1 MELGATRKNSWLTR
15 QELFSVELSGVG
27 LGGRPESQLREPG
40 SEGRLFELEWGRGGG
55 SSFAVRF
62 P

>member
-1 MELGATRKNSWLTR
+1 MRKNSWLTR

-40 SEGRLFELEWGRGGG
+40 PEGRLFELECGAEVEGAP
-55 SSFAVRF
+55 SL
-62 P
+62 